1 MGPLLPGLGNGQ
13 PIGISLSLTPPIA
26 AAALLSVR
34 GGPRADARRY
44 DRWGQ
49 ALEVTLT
56 LGANLGVLFC
66 QLNIPFP
73 ETRRTAASAASMQR

>member
-1 MGPLLPGLGNGQ
+1 MGPLFLGHLVGR
-13 PIGISLSLTPPIA
+13 PIGLSLSLTPPKP
-26 AAALLSVR
+26 AAALLSLR

>member
-1 MGPLLPGLGNGQ
+1 MGPLFPGLGNGQ
-13 PIGISLSLTPPIA
+13 PIGLGLSLTPTIA
-26 AAALLSVR
+26 AVALLSLR

-49 ALEVTLT
+49 ALEVTLI

-66 QLNIPFP
+66 QLNTPFP
-73 ETRRTAASAASMQR
+73 ATRRTAASAASMQR

>member
-1 MGPLLPGLGNGQ
+1 MGPLFLGHLFGKPLGLG
-13 PIGISLSLTPPIA
+13 LSFTPPMP
-26 AAALLSVR
+26 AAALLSLR

-56 LGANLGVLFC
+56 LGANMGVLFC
-66 QLNIPFP
+66 QLNTPFP
-73 ETRRTAASAASMQR
+73 ATRRTAASAASMQR

>member
-13 PIGISLSLTPPIA
+13 PIGCSLSLTPPIP
-26 AAALLSVR
+26 AAALLSLR

-66 QLNIPFP
+66 QLNIPFLA
-73 ETRRTAASAASMQR
+73 TRRTAASAASMQR

>member
-1 MGPLLPGLGNGQ
+1 MGPLFPGLGNGQ
-13 PIGISLSLTPPIA
+13 PIGLGLSHPTKT

-66 QLNIPFP
+66 QLNTPFP
-73 ETRRTAASAASMQR
+73 ATRRTAASAASMQR

>member
-1 MGPLLPGLGNGQ
+1 MGPLFLGHLVGR
-13 PIGISLSLTPPIA
+13 PIGLSLSLTPSIA
-26 AAALLSVR
+26 AAAHLSLR

-73 ETRRTAASAASMQR
+73 ATRRTAASAASMQR

>member
-13 PIGISLSLTPPIA
+13 PIGLSLSLTPPKP
-26 AAALLSVR
+26 AAALLSLR

-73 ETRRTAASAASMQR
+73 ATRRTAASAASMQR